1 MRPIALQLKIY
12 RPGGGGTWKIMSVG
26 NQSGRTSL
34 RNKITSRTVAT
45 SARGWGRSIRAWGR
59 RRRCFAGRRRRW
71 GRLALGGLLLL
82 LRDRCLLVVLI
93 IGHVVLVPTIGGVGV
108 GRSVVLGIRGAIVG
122 SGGGRSSLVS
132 GASRRTRR
140 LLLMLLVTVVISVPV
155 TTPISASTSAVVTI
169 AAVSAVSAISA
180 TTSVATVA
188 VLRWVV
194 LEVLILFLNV
204 GQKVF
209 TKLLGSL
216 NVIGVGTALK
226 ND

>member
-1 MRPIALQLKIY
+1 
-12 RPGGGGTWKIMSVG
+12 
-26 NQSGRTSL
+26 
-34 RNKITSRTVAT
+34 
-45 SARGWGRSIRAWGR
+45 
-59 RRRCFAGRRRRW
+59 
-71 GRLALGGLLLL
+71 
-82 LRDRCLLVVLI
+82 LLVVLI